1 MKFFLQNLSFVVFL
15 CGGIAFAQDEVLTDI
30 RNLSPQEVKFD
41 GFALDK
47 DQEVSIKGYGV
58 SNRDGSVYT
67 TAWILDART
76 RKVVWNMRNAKRN
89 RSGDGIAEYNDLVAL
104 PKGEYEVY
112 YSAFPYSADNINN
125 FGDFMEFLG
134 NKLFKWGTG
143 KRDYKQL
150 SLTIRGSGKHYGP
163 EGVEKLHEQLK
174 QDAIVSLTGLWD
186 NDNVHQGF
194 ILEKPMDVTI
204 YSIGEA
210 RDDGVYDYGWIINA
224 KTGEKIWA
232 MTYPNSD
239 HAGGDRK
246 NRMVNKTIALPAGS
260 YAAFFVTDDSHSYR
274 DWNAPPPYDPS
285 YWGLTIRP
293 SDPGMKKFTKL
304 FDYKAGELKNVI
316 VEMIRMRDHEFQS
329 KGFTLN
335 KPMDVRV
342 YAIGEGSDY
351 KMADYGWI
359 VDART
364 KIKVWTMEYNETD
377 HAGGDQKNRLVDK
390 VIHLDK
396 GSYMAYYVTD
406 GSHSYRDWNAAP
418 PFDPEHWGLTVTA
431 VGENF
436 TQKDIGSYEEKAD
449 KSVLVRMVGM
459 GDDERKRQSFTLS
472 KTSEIH
478 IYAIGE
484 GTGSEM
490 DDYAWIEDAT
500 SSRVVWEMTYR
511 MTEHA
516 GGARKNRMF
525 DGSITLPA
533 GKYVVYYQSD
543 GSHSFNDWNDDP
555 PSDPANWGVT
565 VTLSERKQQ

>member
-1 MKFFLQNLSFVVFL
+1 MKSMFQKLFPLLFV
-15 CGGIAFAQDEVLTDI
+15 CGSLAVAQDELLTDI

-47 DQEVSIKGYGV
+47 DQEVSIKGFGI

-67 TAWILDART
+67 TAWILNART
-76 RKVVWNMRNAKRN
+76 RNVVWNMRNAKRN
-89 RSGDGIAEYNDLVAL
+89 RSGSGVTEYDDLVAL
-104 PKGEYEVY
+104 PKGDYEVY
-112 YSAFPYSADNINN
+112 YSAFPYSADNINSFDN
-125 FGDFMEFLG
+125 FMDFLG
-134 NKLFKWGTG
+134 NKLFNWGTS
-143 KRDYKQL
+143 RREYRQL
-150 SLTIRGSGKHYGP
+150 SLTIRGSGKHLGP

-174 QDAIVSLTGLWD
+174 QETIVSMAGLWD

-194 ILEKPMDVTI
+194 TLEKPMDITV
-204 YSIGEA
+204 YCIGEA
-210 RDDGVYDYGWIINA
+210 RDDGVFDYGWIINA

-232 MTYPNSD
+232 MTYRNSD

-246 NRMVNKTIALPAGS
+246 NRMAIKTISLPAGS

-293 SDPGMKKFTKL
+293 SNPNMKKFTKL
-304 FDYKAGELKNVI
+304 FDYKSGDLKNII
-316 VEMIRMRDHEFQS
+316 VEMTRMRDHEFQS

-342 YAIGEGSDY
+342 YAIGEGENN

-359 VDART
+359 VDSRT
-364 KIKVWTMEYNETD
+364 KRKIWTMEYDETD
-377 HAGGDQKNRLVDK
+377 HAGGDQKNRLEDK

-396 GSYMAYYVTD
+396 GIYMAYFVTD
-406 GSHSYRDWNAAP
+406 ENHSYRDWNAAP
-418 PFDPEHWGLTVTA
+418 PFDPEHWGLTITA
-431 VGENF
+431 IGENF
-436 TQKDIGSYEEKAD
+436 SSKDIGPYEEKAD
-449 KSVLVRMVGM
+449 KSMLARMVGI

-472 KTSEIH
+472 KSSEIH

-484 GTGSEM
+484 GTGGAM
-490 DDYAWIEDAT
+490 DDYAWIEDAD
-500 SSRVVWEMTYR
+500 SRRVVWEMTYR

-525 DGSITLPA
+525 DGAITLPA
-533 GKYVVYYQSD
+533 GKYVAFYQSD
-543 GSHSFNDWNDDP
+543 GSHSFDDWNDNP
-555 PSDPANWGVT
+555 PNDPAHWGVT
-565 VTLSERKQQ
+565 ITLSEGKHQ

>member
-1 MKFFLQNLSFVVFL
+1 MKSFLPKVFFVVLL
-15 CGGIAFAQDEVLTDI
+15 CGGIALAQDAVLTDI
-30 RNLSPQEVKFD
+30 RNLSPQEVKSD

-47 DQEVSIKGYGV
+47 DQEVSIKGYGIT
-58 SNRDGSVYT
+58 SRDGNVYT

-76 RKVVWNMRNAKRN
+76 RKVVWNMRNAKRS
-89 RSGDGIAEYNDLVAL
+89 RSGDGVAEYDDLLAL
-104 PKGEYEVY
+104 PKGEYEAY
-112 YSAFPYSADNINN
+112 YSAFLYSADHIND

-134 NKLFKWGTG
+134 NKLFNWGSRN
-143 KRDYKQL
+143 RDYKQL
-150 SLTIRGSGKHYGP
+150 SLTIRGNGRRYGP

-174 QDAIVSLTGLWD
+174 QDAIVSLTGVWD
-186 NDNVHQGF
+186 NDNVHKGF
-194 ILEKPMDVTI
+194 TLEKPMDVVV
-204 YSIGEA
+204 YSTGEA

-224 KTGEKIWA
+224 KTGERVWA
-232 MTYPNSD
+232 MTYRNSD

-246 NRMVNKTIALPAGS
+246 NRMVNKTISLPAGS
-260 YAAFFVTDDSHSYR
+260 YAAFFVTDDSHSCR
-274 DWNAPPPYDPS
+274 DWNAAPPYDPS
-285 YWGLTIRP
+285 FWGLTIRP
-293 SDPGMKKFTKL
+293 SDPSMKKFAKG

-329 KGFTLN
+329 KGFSLT

-342 YAIGEGSDY
+342 YAIGEGVDHR
-351 KMADYGWI
+351 MADYGWI

-364 KIKVWTMEYNETD
+364 KRKVWTMEYDETD

-390 VIHLDK
+390 VLHLDK

-431 VGENF
+431 VDEKF
-436 TQKDIGSYEEKAD
+436 SPKDIGPYEETKD
-449 KSVLVRMVGM
+449 KSILARMVGL

-472 KTSEIH
+472 KSTEIH

-484 GTGSEM
+484 GTSNEM

-500 SSRVVWEMTYR
+500 SGRVVWEMTYR
-511 MTEHA
+511 MTEYA

-525 DGSITLPA
+525 DGSVTLPA

-565 VTLSERKQQ
+565 VTLTEGKQQ